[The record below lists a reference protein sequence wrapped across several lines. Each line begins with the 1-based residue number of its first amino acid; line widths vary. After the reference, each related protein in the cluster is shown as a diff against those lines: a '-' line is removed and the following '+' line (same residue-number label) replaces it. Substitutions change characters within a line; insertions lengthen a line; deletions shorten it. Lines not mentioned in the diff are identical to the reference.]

1 MSKTSKY
8 EFRPRIPKLSPEEMK
23 TAISRY
29 RSMELLDTIF
39 TAVYPQELWVD
50 DLENVH
56 KMYKA
61 CHELLNAPEKPW
73 QEYEK
78 YMKKFHKCLNKYVA
92 EMNQL
97 IGGQK

>member
-1 MSKTSKY
+1 MSKKV
-8 EFRPRIPKLSPEEMK
+8 KV
-23 TAISRY
+23 AQY
-29 RSMELLDTIF
+29 RSIELLDTIF
-39 TAVYPQELWVD
+39 TAVYPQDVWAN
-50 DLENVH
+50 DLDNVH

-78 YMKKFHKCLNKYVA
+78 QMKKFSKRLNKYVA

-97 IGGQK
+97 IGEQQ